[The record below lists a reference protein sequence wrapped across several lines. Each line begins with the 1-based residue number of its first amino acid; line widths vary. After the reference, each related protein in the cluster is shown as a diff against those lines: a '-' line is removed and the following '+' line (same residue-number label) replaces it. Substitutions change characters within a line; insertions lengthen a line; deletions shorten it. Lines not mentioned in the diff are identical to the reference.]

1 MTMCVLCVCLWGTG
15 TGVQVPLEARRRLS
29 DPAGAGIPDCYV
41 MLRTELQ
48 SLEERLQ
55 LLTTMSPSLHPSNN
69 EF

>member
-1 MTMCVLCVCLWGTG
+1 M
-15 TGVQVPLEARRRLS
+15 PLEARRRLS
-29 DPAGAGIPDCYV
+29 DPAGAGIPGCYV

-55 LLTTMSPSLHPSNN
+55 LLTTTTSPSLHPSNN